1 MGDFL
6 SFCANNFWI
15 FLILAFVFGMGVAGY
30 YVDYNTNILAIEKKK
45 KALMVKNM
53 HINEI
58 KSQIKDKN
66 VSLGGMT
73 ASNSNNSNANVNAIP
88 ANDGMTAGNVNQNV
102 NTMNTTTVNQNVNMG
117 NNNMAVNGGQEDLT
131 VPFKLDV

>member
-53 HINEI
+53 NINEI

-102 NTMNTTTVNQNVNMG
+102 KKSKF
-117 NNNMAVNGGQEDLT
+117 LT
-131 VPFKLDV
+131 SNDIISLY